1 MFYGIKRLFENFKY
15 IQLITVEKPL
25 SLDKE
30 KLMKLAKEFLNY
42 NRETKVQEKKKKKVQ
57 SKGKFLLQIIW
68 DIQAKNIK
76 KKL

>member
-15 IQLITVEKPL
+15 IQLIMVEEAL
-25 SLDKE
+25 SLDKK
-30 KLMKLAKEFLNY
+30 KLMKLGKEFLNY

-57 SKGKFLLQIIW
+57 SKGKFLLKIIW

>member
-57 SKGKFLLQIIW
+57 SKGKFLLKIIW

>member
-42 NRETKVQEKKKKKVQ
+42 NRETKVALSLVQ
-57 SKGKFLLQIIW
+57 CV
-68 DIQAKNIK
+68 N
-76 KKL
+76 KLMP

>member
-1 MFYGIKRLFENFKY
+1 M
-15 IQLITVEKPL
+15 VEEAL
-25 SLDKE
+25 SLDKK
-30 KLMKLAKEFLNY
+30 KLMKLGKEFLNY

-57 SKGKFLLQIIW
+57 SKGKFLLKIIW